1 MRAAFTIVSLL
12 VTLAILGVL
21 ARQQLQGLRPALPV
35 AHAAAQGAS
44 APAPLGSAM
53 PTNAQQMKDFQ
64 QQLEREMAQAAAD
77 RGKAADALR

>member
-21 ARQQLQGLRPALPV
+21 ARQQLQSLHPAPPV
-35 AHAAAQGAS
+35 ARAVAQGAS
-44 APAPLGSAM
+44 APALGSVM

-64 QQLEREMAQAAAD
+64 RQLEREMTQTAAE
-77 RGKAADALR
+77 RGKAADDLR